1 MMTYSDS
8 AFQAEQ
14 EYVLLKLNRLYLGSE
29 NCILWKT
36 TEKSGFSETESISGF
51 SDSRQQLEKF

>member
-14 EYVLLKLNRLYLGSE
+14 EYILLKLNRLYLGSE
-29 NCILWKT
+29 NCILRKT
-36 TEKSGFSETESISGF
+36 TAKSGFSETESISGF
-51 SDSRQQLEKF
+51 SDPRQHLEKF

>member
-1 MMTYSDS
+1 MMIYSDS

-14 EYVLLKLNRLYLGSE
+14 EYVLLKLNRLYFESE

-36 TEKSGFSETESISGF
+36 TEKSGFSETESISDF
-51 SDSRQQLEKF
+51 SDPRQQLEKF